1 MALTSANA
9 FCASTRDFF
18 IPPNFLSEKYLVKLV
33 PARLMHKRQPSNA
46 AVSYVNRVRFF
57 FEFIS
62 GFFEQLD
69 IPVLFLKIQ
78 AFLWV

>member
-1 MALTSANA
+1 
-9 FCASTRDFF
+9 
-18 IPPNFLSEKYLVKLV
+18 
-33 PARLMHKRQPSNA
+33 MHKRQPSNA

-62 GFFEQLD
+62 GFIEQLD

-78 AFLWV
+78 AFLWD

>member
-1 MALTSANA
+1 
-9 FCASTRDFF
+9 
-18 IPPNFLSEKYLVKLV
+18 VKLV

-57 FEFIS
+57 FEFIF

-78 AFLWV
+78 AFLWD